1 MPPVVAHLGTDA
13 SRTDCSFGPTRG
25 HHASERPGRGLGEAA
40 LPHPHYAVPPAI
52 AHLGTHPAPARY
64 LGWAML
70 SGGSKRS
77 EKRGPPAAPSC
88 LQCWGAVVLPHRL
101 PLGHEP
107 PKNRVASFG
116 WPVGVSTAAARSPP
130 APVVAVPSWSYLSA
144 KRSPPTPAASAS
156 IRLTT
161 LPVSRGFTA
170 VRIGSRLRFL
180 VQQRA
185 ECVFVAVFKFSRF
198 DRLHGRDARS
208 KPKFSVAVAVAA
220 VVVAAVAAVAVAAV
234 AVAAAVAAAVVAAA
248 VVAVI
253 VTVIGRV
260 AVIVIGRVAVG
271 PVSGA
276 GA

>member
-1 MPPVVAHLGTDA
+1 MA
-13 SRTDCSFGPTRG
+13 
-25 HHASERPGRGLGEAA
+25 
-40 LPHPHYAVPPAI
+40 
-52 AHLGTHPAPARY
+52 
-64 LGWAML
+64 
-70 SGGSKRS
+70 GGGFNS
-77 EKRGPPAAPSC
+77 RGPI
-88 LQCWGAVVLPHRL
+88 
-101 PLGHEP
+101 
-107 PKNRVASFG
+107 
-116 WPVGVSTAAARSPP
+116 AARSSRRRS
-130 APVVAVPSWSYLSA
+130 VLVLSQREA
-144 KRSPPTPAASAS
+144 LAARAS

-161 LPVSRGFTA
+161 LPLSRGFTA

-220 VVVAAVAAVAVAAV
+220 VVVAAV
-234 AVAAAVAAAVVAAA
+234 
-248 VVAVI
+248 VAVI

>member
-1 MPPVVAHLGTDA
+1 
-13 SRTDCSFGPTRG
+13 
-25 HHASERPGRGLGEAA
+25 
-40 LPHPHYAVPPAI
+40 
-52 AHLGTHPAPARY
+52 
-64 LGWAML
+64 ML

-208 KPKFSVAVAVAA
+208 KPKFSVAVAVAV

-234 AVAAAVAAAVVAAA
+234 AVAAVAAATVAAA

>member
-1 MPPVVAHLGTDA
+1 LT
-13 SRTDCSFGPTRG
+13 
-25 HHASERPGRGLGEAA
+25 AA
-40 LPHPHYAVPPAI
+40 LAD
-52 AHLGTHPAPARY
+52 
-64 LGWAML
+64 
-70 SGGSKRS
+70 
-77 EKRGPPAAPSC
+77 
-88 LQCWGAVVLPHRL
+88 VVQAL
-101 PLGHEP
+101 
-107 PKNRVASFG
+107 
-116 WPVGVSTAAARSPP
+116 
-130 APVVAVPSWSYLSA
+130 
-144 KRSPPTPAASAS
+144 ASAP

-170 VRIGSRLRFL
+170 VRTGSRLRFL

-220 VVVAAVAAVAVAAV
+220 VVVAAVAVAAV
-234 AVAAAVAAAVVAAA
+234 AAATVAVVAAA

-260 AVIVIGRVAVG
+260 AVG
-271 PVSGA
+271 PVKGA

>member
-156 IRLTT
+156 IRLTA

-220 VVVAAVAAVAVAAV
+220 V

-260 AVIVIGRVAVG
+260 TVIVIGRVAVG

>member
-1 MPPVVAHLGTDA
+1 
-13 SRTDCSFGPTRG
+13 
-25 HHASERPGRGLGEAA
+25 
-40 LPHPHYAVPPAI
+40 
-52 AHLGTHPAPARY
+52 
-64 LGWAML
+64 ML

-107 PKNRVASFG
+107 PKNRVASFR

-220 VVVAAVAAVAVAAV
+220 VVVAAVAAVA
-234 AVAAAVAAAVVAAA
+234 AAVAAAVVAAA

>member
-1 MPPVVAHLGTDA
+1 MN
-13 SRTDCSFGPTRG
+13 
-25 HHASERPGRGLGEAA
+25 
-40 LPHPHYAVPPAI
+40 LPK
-52 AHLGTHPAPARY
+52 
-64 LGWAML
+64 
-70 SGGSKRS
+70 S
-77 EKRGPPAAPSC
+77 
-88 LQCWGAVVLPHRL
+88 
-101 PLGHEP
+101 
-107 PKNRVASFG
+107 RVASFG

-161 LPVSRGFTA
+161 LSVSRGFTA
-170 VRIGSRLRFL
+170 GRIGSRLRFL

-185 ECVFVAVFKFSRF
+185 EWVFVAVFKFSSF

-220 VVVAAVAAVAVAAV
+220 VVVGAVAVAAV
-234 AVAAAVAAAVVAAA
+234 AVSAAVATATVAVVAAA

-260 AVIVIGRVAVG
+260 AVRPVI
-271 PVSGA
+271 GA

>member
-1 MPPVVAHLGTDA
+1 L
-13 SRTDCSFGPTRG
+13 
-25 HHASERPGRGLGEAA
+25 
-40 LPHPHYAVPPAI
+40 
-52 AHLGTHPAPARY
+52 
-64 LGWAML
+64 
-70 SGGSKRS
+70 
-77 EKRGPPAAPSC
+77 
-88 LQCWGAVVLPHRL
+88 
-101 PLGHEP
+101 
-107 PKNRVASFG
+107 
-116 WPVGVSTAAARSPP
+116 TAAVAD
-130 APVVAVPSWSYLSA
+130 VVQAL
-144 KRSPPTPAASAS
+144 ASAS

-170 VRIGSRLRFL
+170 VRTGSRLRFL

-234 AVAAAVAAAVVAAA
+234 AAATVAVVAAA

-260 AVIVIGRVAVG
+260 AVG
-271 PVSGA
+271 PVKGA